1 MDKVSLMA
9 IYPEIFLLVMSCAVL
24 LIDLGVKSRMRSLT
38 YYLTL
43 ATLAIAGAYYANAL
57 GSQIVPNYLG
67 ANSGI
72 VPKFYGFG
80 AMVVNDS
87 VGNLLKAFACL
98 AVFATLVYGHHYAAA
113 RGLLARGGELFSLAL
128 FSVLGICV
136 LVSSANMLMVYLGLE
151 LLALSSYAL
160 VALQRDDAI
169 STEAAIKYFVLGAL
183 ASGFLLFGISLVYGA
198 TGHLELQKI
207 FLSVMSAESHEA
219 LNPQLLAL
227 GLVFVVSGL
236 AFKFSAAPFHMWA
249 PDVYQG
255 APTIVTM
262 MIATAPKLA
271 AFALVVRLLVEGLAF
286 MMPHWQLMLMI
297 LAVLSLLVGNITAI
311 AQTNIR
317 RMLAFSTIAQIGF
330 VFLGFS
336 TGYISGDVRMAGVS
350 YSASL
355 VYVVAYI
362 LTSLAAFGVLLQL
375 ARDGRDVENISE
387 LAGLGKTKPFHAL
400 VLAITLFSFAG
411 IPPLLGFFAK
421 FGVLQPLLASPEI
434 KHLYL
439 ALFAIFMSL
448 IGCFYYLRVV
458 KIMYFDPVQR
468 AFAAGSKWS
477 QGHILLAINALAL
490 VILGLL
496 PDSLIWLCAKAI
508 YFTLGL

>member
-297 LAVLSLLVGNITAI
+297 LAVLSLLVGNIAAI

-458 KIMYFDPVQR
+458 KIMYFDTPVQT
-468 AFAAGSKWS
+468 AEIDAGLDARSVLTLN
-477 QGHILLAINALAL
+477 GAL
-490 VILGLL
+490 VLVLGIVPGGLMT
-496 PDSLIWLCAKAI
+496 LCAQAVAQL
-508 YFTLGL
+508 FA

>member
-1 MDKVSLMA
+1 
-9 IYPEIFLLVMSCAVL
+9 
-24 LIDLGVKSRMRSLT
+24 
-38 YYLTL
+38 
-43 ATLAIAGAYYANAL
+43 
-57 GSQIVPNYLG
+57 
-67 ANSGI
+67 
-72 VPKFYGFG
+72 
-80 AMVVNDS
+80 
-87 VGNLLKAFACL
+87 
-98 AVFATLVYGHHYAAA
+98 
-113 RGLLARGGELFSLAL
+113 
-128 FSVLGICV
+128 
-136 LVSSANMLMVYLGLE
+136 
-151 LLALSSYAL
+151 
-160 VALQRDDAI
+160 
-169 STEAAIKYFVLGAL
+169 
-183 ASGFLLFGISLVYGA
+183 
-198 TGHLELQKI
+198 
-207 FLSVMSAESHEA
+207 
-219 LNPQLLAL
+219 
-227 GLVFVVSGL
+227 
-236 AFKFSAAPFHMWA
+236 
-249 PDVYQG
+249 
-255 APTIVTM
+255 M

-297 LAVLSLLVGNITAI
+297 LAVLSLLVGNIAAI

-468 AFAAGSKWS
+468 EFAAGSKWS
-477 QGHILLAINALAL
+477 QGQILLAINALAL